1 MRQIHRRG
9 YRAASLADIL
19 AETGLTRGALYHHF
33 PNKKALGLAVL
44 DAIGEQMERMWL
56 QPLEDSPDPLR
67 ALQGALAAVKADLDE
82 EDIEFGCPL
91 NNLAQEMSP
100 MDQAFR
106 AKVANIYYQWRAGVA
121 RALERGQKAGNVRPE
136 ADPESAAAFFT
147 AALTGGRGLAKA
159 ARRREAL
166 AMVDKELHAWLE
178 SLRPPAPA

>member
-44 DAIGEQMERMWL
+44 EAIGEQMERMWL
-56 QPLEDSPDPLR
+56 QPLADSPDPLR
-67 ALQGALAAVKADLDE
+67 ALQGALAAIRAGLDE

-121 RALERGQKAGNVRPE
+121 RALERGQKAGMVKPE

-147 AALTGGRGLAKA
+147 GALTGGRGLAKA
-159 ARRREAL
+159 AQRGEVL

-178 SLRPPAPA
+178 SLRPPSPA